1 MTDKL
6 SNTQVQKAALW
17 LAAQKEAPHPVV
29 PAIRQKFKLSAVDA
43 VVAIREAQLI
53 RGRSH

>member
-1 MTDKL
+1 MVENST
-6 SNTQVQKAALW
+6 VREAALW

-29 PAIRQKFKLSAVDA
+29 PAIRHKFNLSAVDA